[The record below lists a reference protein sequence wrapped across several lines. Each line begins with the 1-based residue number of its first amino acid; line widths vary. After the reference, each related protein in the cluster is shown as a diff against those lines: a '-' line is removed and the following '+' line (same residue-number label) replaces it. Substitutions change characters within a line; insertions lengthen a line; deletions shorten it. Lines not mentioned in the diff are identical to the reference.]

1 MQGKLRDIVE
11 LQRRGIR
18 TCDNDMSRKGG
29 AGPTDD
35 SAIVFS
41 DGITLMVPTLGE
53 FVRDSEYVLENQNDQ
68 AVIKKNGKVVD
79 IARKVSS
86 PRFYELE
93 TKEGISYRK
102 IARLHGS
109 DCLATT
115 VIQECVRYNN
125 ADTRCRFCAIG
136 VSLQSGATIHTKT
149 PAQLAEVAKAAKR
162 LDGVSHVTLT
172 TGTINLMDK
181 GAVYV
186 AECARAIKKA
196 TGLPIQAQVEPP
208 VDCDIFFHMKKMGVD
223 DVGIHIESFDP
234 EVRSKVT
241 PGKSTISIE
250 RYFEVFEK
258 AVSVFGRNK
267 VSTFVILGLG
277 EDEELTL
284 KMCRETVKMGVY
296 PFLVPLRPVSN
307 TPMADVQPPDGD
319 YLYRM
324 YVAVGKMLQGVQMSA
339 EKSTAGCVK
348 CKACSALQVAENS
361 KCV

>member
-11 LQRRGIR
+11 LQRWGIR
-18 TCDNDMSRKGG
+18 TCDKEMSRKGG

-35 SAIVFS
+35 NALVFS

-53 FVRDSEYVLENQNDQ
+53 FVSNSEYVLESYNDR

-79 IARKVSS
+79 VARKVNS

-93 TKEGISYRK
+93 TKDGIPYRK

-115 VIQECVRYNN
+115 VVQECVRYNN
-125 ADTRCRFCAIG
+125 VDTRCRFCAIG
-136 VSLQSGATIHTKT
+136 VSLESGATIHTKT
-149 PAQLAEVAKAAKR
+149 PAQLAEVARAAMR
-162 LDGVSHVTLT
+162 LDGVTHVTLT
-172 TGTINLMDK
+172 TGTTNLVDK
-181 GAVYV
+181 GALYL
-186 AECARAIKKA
+186 AECARSIKGA
-196 TGLPIQAQVEPP
+196 TGLPIQAQIEPP
-208 VDCDIFFHMKKMGVD
+208 ADFDVFSHMKKMGVD

-234 EVRSKVT
+234 EVRSSVM
-241 PGKSTISIE
+241 PGKSTIAIE
-250 RYFEVFEK
+250 RYFEAFEK
-258 AVSVFGRNK
+258 AVSVFGKNK

-284 KMCRETVKMGVY
+284 QMCRESVKMGVY

-307 TPMADVQPPDGD
+307 TSMADVRPPDGE

-324 YVAVGKMLQGVQMSA
+324 YVTVGKMLEGARMSA
-339 EKSTAGCVK
+339 DESTAGCVK
-348 CKACSALQVAENS
+348 CKACSGLQLAENRD
-361 KCV
+361 CV

>member
-1 MQGKLRDIVE
+1 MQGRLRDIVE

-18 TCDNDMSRKGG
+18 TCDKGMSRKGG

-53 FVRDSEYVLENQNDQ
+53 FVRNSEYVLENHNDR
-68 AVIKKNGKVVD
+68 AVITKNGKVVD
-79 IARKVSS
+79 IARKVNS

-115 VIQECVRYNN
+115 VVQECVRYNN
-125 ADTRCRFCAIG
+125 MDTRCRFCAIG
-136 VSLQSGATIHTKT
+136 VSLESGATIHTKT
-149 PAQLAEVAKAAKR
+149 PAQLAEVAQAAKR

-172 TGTINLMDK
+172 TGTTNLIDK
-181 GAVYV
+181 GALYL
-186 AECARAIKKA
+186 AECANAIKGA
-196 TGLPIQAQVEPP
+196 TGLPIQAQMEPP
-208 VDCDIFFHMKKMGVD
+208 ADYDIFSHMKKMGVD

-234 EVRSKVT
+234 EVRSQVT
-241 PGKSTISIE
+241 PGKSTITIE
-250 RYFEVFEK
+250 RYFEAFEK
-258 AVSVFGRNK
+258 AVSVFGRNR
-267 VSTFVILGLG
+267 VSTFVILGIG

-284 KMCRETVKMGVY
+284 RMCRESVKMGVY

-307 TPMADVQPPDGD
+307 TPMAEAEPPDGD
-319 YLYRM
+319 YLFRM
-324 YVAVGKMLQGVQMSA
+324 YVAVGKMLELAQMSA
-339 EKSTAGCVK
+339 EKSAAGCVK
-348 CKACSALQVAENS
+348 CKACSALQVAEGS
-361 KCV
+361 KCL